1 MPFAHAG
8 VRAVVA
14 DKEQMA
20 ARIIEPAQLHAAAQR
35 VQPHGHTAVFFPC
48 LAQLHARA
56 LSAYG
61 QRQRQIARVHG
72 GYKFAGHGAQGGEII
87 PIIGHAV
94 PGAQAF
100 QGIQGIGQAGEQRV
114 RIQQP
119 QLPRRAQRQ
128 QIHADVGG
136 RCAHGSPARGRQL
149 HIVRRQMMRARVYV
163 FQEKLQGIGG
173 DAAQRGLLPAAERR
187 LLRAGTI
194 QPAGQQRLSK
204 PDRPQR
210 EPRPEYAPRSGKE
223 HERAGQHGGKIQPQ
237 RAQIALLGLGGG
249 GPLQQSFMADAHTP
263 QRAQDCIQPGDG
275 HHGQQKQRA
284 QLGGRA
290 QRQQRQDKG
299 QPRALHG
306 AENQGNQ
313 ARCRHKRAAQVIQNL
328 EPG

>member
-8 VRAVVA
+8 VCAVVA

-20 ARIIEPAQLHAAAQR
+20 ARIIEPTQLHAAAQR
-35 VQPHGHTAVFFPC
+35 VQPHGHAVVFFPC

-72 GYKFAGHGAQGGEII
+72 GYKLAGHGAQGGEII

-100 QGIQGIGQAGEQRV
+100 QDIQGIGQAGEQRV

-119 QLPRRAQRQ
+119 QLPRCAQRQ

-136 RCAHGSPARGRQL
+136 RCAHGSSARGRQL

-163 FQEKLQGIGG
+163 FQEELQGIGG
-173 DAAQRGLLPAAERR
+173 DAAQRGLLTATERC
-187 LLRAGTI
+187 LLCAGTI

-204 PDRPQR
+204 PDRTQR
-210 EPRPEYAPRSGKE
+210 EPRPEYAPCRGKE
-223 HERAGQHGGKIQPQ
+223 HECAGQHGGKIQPQ
-237 RAQIALLGLGGG
+237 RVQIALLGLGGG
-249 GPLQQSFMADAHTP
+249 SPLQQLLMADAHTP
-263 QRAQDCIQPGDG
+263 QCAQDCIQPGDG

-284 QLGGRA
+284 QLRGRA
-290 QRQQRQDKG
+290 KRQQRNDKG

-306 AENQGNQ
+306 AENQRNQ